1 MKRLF
6 TTSIITLRYLV
17 IQIQCLLRV
26 IQITFHQGIAKR
38 IFGTCWSCV
47 KFYSLNSRKFPSDEC
62 LKCAI
67 GHIWS
72 VCRAIVSIATNKD
85 KPCGLDLIR
94 LGVSGDHLSQS
105 TMLEGKVSYCDSTV
119 YLTWFYPWL
128 YCWHGQY
135 RVISRCR
142 TKWSFA
148 SLAKPWN

>member
-94 LGVSGDHLSQS
+94 LSVSGDHYLNPRCW
-105 TMLEGKVSYCDSTV
+105 KVKFPIVIRLFIWHDSIHDFIVDTGSIE
-119 YLTWFYPWL
+119 LYPGAEL
-128 YCWHGQY
+128 NE
-135 RVISRCR
+135 
-142 TKWSFA
+142 A
-148 SLAKPWN
+148 LLA